1 MQIVYSS
8 DFLLHDTG
16 NHPENKERLISILNA
31 IENHGFDPEDFK
43 QPMKTSEVDLL
54 LVHAQEHIG
63 KLKYLSEKGVAF
75 GDNIFHENTFN
86 IALEACGAALK
97 AAKLCKRDFAF
108 ALARPP
114 GHHAG
119 KNFFEGFCYLNNIA
133 YAVRRCLS
141 DKDFNKV
148 LILDFDVHHGQGTQ
162 DIFSF
167 DQDVFYLSLHQDPL
181 TIYPFKYYAA
191 KSKNIRNVILKPGT
205 DDKTYLEILRKNFLE
220 CVDSFNPDVI
230 AISAGFDIYY
240 KDTMVGNQLQIKDT
254 KTFYE
259 IGKIINE
266 SSGTKKFAVLEG
278 GYSLPDLGQNVFN
291 FLNAFV

>member
-97 AAKLCKRDFAF
+97 AAKLCKRDFACLQGRQPSCWQEF
-108 ALARPP
+108 LRR
-114 GHHAG
+114 
-119 KNFFEGFCYLNNIA
+119 FLLFE
-133 YAVRRCLS
+133 
-141 DKDFNKV
+141 
-148 LILDFDVHHGQGTQ
+148 
-162 DIFSF
+162 
-167 DQDVFYLSLHQDPL
+167 
-181 TIYPFKYYAA
+181 
-191 KSKNIRNVILKPGT
+191 
-205 DDKTYLEILRKNFLE
+205 
-220 CVDSFNPDVI
+220 
-230 AISAGFDIYY
+230 
-240 KDTMVGNQLQIKDT
+240 
-254 KTFYE
+254 
-259 IGKIINE
+259 
-266 SSGTKKFAVLEG
+266 
-278 GYSLPDLGQNVFN
+278 
-291 FLNAFV
+291 